1 MTSQGPFRVAVVGAT
16 GLVGAEIVS
25 LLAERSF
32 PVGELFLYA
41 SERSAGEQVEFGGEE
56 IVARRI
62 EQPMPAVDVAFLCA
76 TSEISR
82 NLGPSLAGD
91 GAWVIDLASATPEAA
106 ALPLSAA
113 EVRRSSGEARGGI
126 VQVPDPLARMIALPI
141 RALARHASPRRVI
154 VTLLVSA
161 SAFGKESVER
171 LSEETVALFN
181 LQEGDEKRTSVA
193 AFRCIPELARS
204 REGLAER
211 VEAHVRLLLGPST
224 DVVASV
230 IRVPIFFG
238 QAASISV
245 ELEPALELGRVREV
259 LRDTPS
265 VLIPEPGDEP
275 TSTLD
280 ALGADGIHVVGFRQH
295 GGAPAWL
302 HFWALGDNV
311 RQGAALAAVSLAEG
325 LLFGSRA

>member
-1 MTSQGPFRVAVVGAT
+1 VRSQGPFRVAVVGAT

-41 SERSAGEQVEFGGEE
+41 SERSAGEEVEFVAER

-82 NLGPSLAGD
+82 DLGQSLADD
-91 GAWVIDLASATPEAA
+91 GAWVIDLAPATPEAA
-106 ALPLSAA
+106 ALAVSAA
-113 EVRRSSGEARGGI
+113 EVRRSSGEAPGGI
-126 VQVPDPLARMIALPI
+126 AHVPDPLARMIALPV
-141 RALARHASPRRVI
+141 RALARHALPRRVI
-154 VTLLVSA
+154 ATLLVSA
-161 SAFGKESVER
+161 SAFGRESVGR

-181 LQEGDEKRTSVA
+181 LQEGDEKQTPVA
-193 AFRCIPELARS
+193 TFRCIPELVGR

-211 VEAHVRLLLGPST
+211 VEAHVRLMLGPCA

-245 ELEPALELGRVREV
+245 ELEPALSLERVREV

-265 VLIPEPGDEP
+265 VLIPEPGEEP

-280 ALGADGIHVVGFRQH
+280 ALGADGIYVIGLRQR
-295 GGAPAWL
+295 GSAPAWL

-311 RQGAALAAVSLAEG
+311 RQGAALAAVSLAEE